1 MLVIQGIVEREVGTE
16 SVLFGKP
23 EFAAPLLH
31 NRSFLESNSFSL
43 ELGLLLLPKT
53 FFYFAFPL
61 FSLSVYICYKKTK
74 TPNNRVCYVDLFNV
88 VVLINFSPNISFPYV
103 APIFFFLSEQLCII
117 MF

>member
-43 ELGLLLLPKT
+43 ELGLLCCRKRSFTLRFPCFLFQFT
-53 FFYFAFPL
+53 F
-61 FSLSVYICYKKTK
+61 VTK
-74 TPNNRVCYVDLFNV
+74 RQKLRNNRVC
-88 VVLINFSPNISFPYV
+88 NFVMST
-103 APIFFFLSEQLCII
+103 FLMSSS
-117 MF
+117 